1 KEISSVEIVKAHMDR
16 IKDMDDDINAFIT
29 LNDNAI
35 KEAQEIDRKIKNREK
50 LGTLAGIPIGLKD
63 NIVTKNLRTTC
74 GSKMLE
80 NFIPPYDAYVVD
92 RIKEEDGIIIG
103 KTNLD
108 EFAMGAT
115 TETSYFGA
123 TKNPVDKNL
132 VPG

>member
-1 KEISSVEIVKAHMDR
+1 MDLTSLKARELKEKLMSKEISSVEIVKAHMDR

-35 KEAQEIDRKIKNREK
+35 KEAQEINRKIKNREI
-50 LGTLAGIPIGLKD
+50 LGTLARITIGIKN

-80 NFIPPYDAYVVD
+80 NFNPPYDTHVVD

-108 EFAMGAT
+108 EFAMG
-115 TETSYFGA
+115 
-123 TKNPVDKNL
+123 
-132 VPG
+132 